1 MNMKASTLSYFIL
14 HYTLLCNVNAFT
26 TPTTIHPAFRVT
38 PHLNKMKSNIQQKS
52 STRIYISI
60 DEEEKQDSEIERLKS
75 MAAKLRAEAASLEA
89 DRAETLAFAAQRA
102 FEKFDINKDGQ
113 ISLSELKTGLE
124 KEFKTELSQQRV
136 EALMKAFDD
145 SGDGALQLEEFVTID
160 QFRNK
165 LDALVREEKALAAQA
180 KKEAVEEEMLSKAA
194 EAVLEQINDRPP
206 TGTDKVLS
214 ILPYLFPLL
223 DGFQFARFLL
233 MDENAANNP
242 FVAALALLYIFYRSI
257 PFGGFVAFFALSTL
271 SGNYGINRL
280 IRYNMQQ
287 AIYLDIALFFP
298 GLIGALG
305 SITGAS
311 IPKAITETGTDGIFI
326 VLLITLGYCTVS
338 SLLGVIPDKI
348 PLISEAVNQ
357 RTPAADSIDISM
369 FKVEDMNKM
378 RDEMN
383 KKKDDDEKKKD

>member
-1 MNMKASTLSYFIL
+1 MNMKASTLAFFIL
-14 HYTLLCNVNAFT
+14 NYTYVNAFT
-26 TPTTIHPAFRVT
+26 IPNTISPFRVT
-38 PHLNKMKSNIQQKS
+38 NRNVNIPQ
-52 STRIYISI
+52 STRLYISI
-60 DEEEKQDSEIERLKS
+60 DEEEKQDSDIDRLKS
-75 MAAKLRAEAASLEA
+75 MAAKLRAEAAALEA
-89 DRAETLAFAAQRA
+89 ERAETLALAAQNA

-113 ISLSELKTGLE
+113 ISLSELKAGLE

-136 EALMKAFDD
+136 EALMKTFDD

-165 LDALVREEKALAAQA
+165 LDALVREEKELAAKA
-180 KKEAVEEEMLSKAA
+180 KKEAAEEEMLSKAA

-206 TGTDKVLS
+206 SNSDKVLS
-214 ILPYLFPLL
+214 VLPYLFPLL

-257 PFGGFVAFFALSTL
+257 PFGGFIAFFALSTL
-271 SGNYGINRL
+271 SGNFGINRL

-305 SITGAS
+305 SLTGVNM
-311 IPKAITETGTDGIFI
+311 PKAITELGTDGIFA
-326 VLLITLGYCTVS
+326 VLALTLGYCTIS

-348 PLISEAVNQ
+348 PVISEAVNQ
-357 RTPAADSIDISM
+357 RMPTADSIDISI
-369 FKVEDMNKM
+369 FKAEDINKM

-383 KKKDDDEKKKD
+383 EKKKDDDDKKKD

>member
-1 MNMKASTLSYFIL
+1 MKASTLAFFIL
-14 HYTLLCNVNAFT
+14 NYTYVNAFT
-26 TPTTIHPAFRVT
+26 IPNTISPFRVT
-38 PHLNKMKSNIQQKS
+38 NRNVNIPQ
-52 STRIYISI
+52 STRLYISI
-60 DEEEKQDSEIERLKS
+60 DEEEKQDSDIDRLKS
-75 MAAKLRAEAASLEA
+75 MAAKLRAEAAALEA
-89 DRAETLAFAAQRA
+89 ERAETLALAAQNA

-113 ISLSELKTGLE
+113 ISLSELKAGLE

-136 EALMKAFDD
+136 EALMKTFDD

-165 LDALVREEKALAAQA
+165 LDALVREEKELAAKA
-180 KKEAVEEEMLSKAA
+180 KKEAAEEEMLSKAA

-206 TGTDKVLS
+206 SNSDKVLS
-214 ILPYLFPLL
+214 VLPYLFPLL

-257 PFGGFVAFFALSTL
+257 PFGGFIAFFALSTL
-271 SGNYGINRL
+271 SGNFGINRL

-305 SITGAS
+305 SLTGVNM
-311 IPKAITETGTDGIFI
+311 PKAITELGTDGIFA
-326 VLLITLGYCTVS
+326 VLALTLGYCTIS

-348 PLISEAVNQ
+348 PVISEAVNQ
-357 RTPAADSIDISM
+357 RMPTADSIDISI
-369 FKVEDMNKM
+369 FKAEDINKM

-383 KKKDDDEKKKD
+383 EKKKDDDDKKKD